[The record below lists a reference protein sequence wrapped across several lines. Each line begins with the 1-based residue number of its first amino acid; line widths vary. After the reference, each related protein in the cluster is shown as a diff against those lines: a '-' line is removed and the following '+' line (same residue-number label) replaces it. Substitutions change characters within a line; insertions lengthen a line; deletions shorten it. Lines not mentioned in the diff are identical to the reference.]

1 MAEILGANFDG
12 EIKWIV
18 IICAV
23 VLGIIEKSD
32 IKQNP
37 YSKLLQIIGRGI
49 NSELISKIS
58 IMETNLGNLNTEING
73 LKKELKETTI
83 VNCRTQFT
91 RFADEMRHGEG
102 HSKDHYDQTMLNISK
117 YEQYCQQ
124 HPEFANNVTQ
134 ATAQLI
140 KEDYRKRLETNDFLE

>member
-1 MAEILGANFDG
+1 MVEILGTNFDG

-18 IICAV
+18 IICAAI
-23 VLGIIEKSD
+23 LGIIEKSD
-32 IKQNP
+32 IKWNP

-49 NSELISKIS
+49 NSELIGKIS
-58 IMETNLGNLNTEING
+58 TMETNFSNLNVEIND
-73 LKKELKETTI
+73 LKKELKETTVI
-83 VNCRTQFT
+83 NCRTQFT
-91 RFADEMRHGEG
+91 RFADEVRHKEK
-102 HSKDHYDQTMLNISK
+102 HSKDHYDQTMLNITK

-140 KEDYRKRLETNDFLE
+140 KEDYQKRLETNDFLE